1 MEVETAPPPTGLDF
15 ATDSPSFESGN
26 LEPSS
31 PVAGCGGGAKNGA
44 ATKLQKVY
52 RSYRTRRKL
61 ADSAVVVEELWWQAL
76 DYARL
81 NYSTVS
87 FFDEP
92 KPETAASRWNRV
104 SLNASKVGQGLSRD
118 GKALKLAFQHWIEAV
133 STNCANPL
141 CFLYSIFLGFGP
153 VLTCEV
159 TFRLD
164 VGEGKDIDLPECPRA
179 LLKKE
184 CIKYLGPQEREHYEY
199 IIKEGKIIHKMTGEP
214 LDTSQGPKGTKW
226 IFVMSTAKQLY
237 AGKKERGVFQHSSFL
252 AGGTTI
258 AAGRFT
264 AENGIIKSIWA
275 YSSHYKPSA
284 ANLNN
289 FMDFLEDNG
298 VDLKEIEVRS
308 SKKEDYDEDPVPG
321 DALSHTATIDSP
333 QVTDPITTEAS
344 EGENTPAE
352 ETKPTYQRTLSGGL
366 QSPKATEIPQKAILE
381 RMKSKSESKSFQLGH
396 RLSLKW
402 STGAGPRIGCVKD
415 YPMELRTQAME
426 IVDLSPRGSTPS
438 ASRRLPSCFSPTS
451 PTSPLA
457 PMQTSLPQPR
467 RGGGAA
473 TKLQKVYRSYRTRR
487 KLADSAVVAEELWW
501 QALDFARL
509 SYSTISFF
517 DDPRP
522 KTPASLWNRI
532 SLKASKV
539 GKGLHRDGKDL
550 KLAFEHW
557 IEAIDP
563 RHRSGHNLHYYY
575 NVWCQSQAGEP
586 FFYWLDLGE
595 GKYVDLPECPRTLLK
610 KQCIKYLGPQ
620 ERELYEYIINQGKVI
635 HKQSREPLDTRLG
648 PKGAKWIFV
657 LSTSKRLYSGMKEKG
672 VFQHSSFLA
681 GGATIAAGMLT
692 AENGI
697 IKVSSFTKE
706 YDDPAVDDTQN
717 CTGSINNPSQ
727 VILPPNR
734 LDGDEG
740 ENTPTNPAKPTYQ
753 RTLSGGLHSPKV
765 ADVPQ
770 KAILERIKS
779 KSESKSYQLGDK
791 VSLKWTTGAGARIG
805 CVKDYPVELRMQAM
819 EMVDLSPRASGP
831 RSNILNQ
838 VSLPTVA
845 NGLERDRP
853 AELADE
859 AAEGNGHNPWF
870 GSAPA
875 VWLLLASRF
884 VSCRS
889 DDRNLVVRVA
899 FRRLSCVRLSSHG
912 RAWWIH
918 LYQDLISSDPGWR
931 QGRQKQRRSL
941 WQKHNHT
948 LPEPK
953 MGGCG

>member
-1 MEVETAPPPTGLDF
+1 MEVETAPPPAGLDF
-15 ATDSPSFESGN
+15 TTDSPSFESDN
-26 LEPSS
+26 LESSS
-31 PVAGCGGGAKNGA
+31 PVAGCGGGAKHGA

-61 ADSAVVVEELWWQAL
+61 ADSAVVIEELWCVDPFVLFFNLVSPSDFLPFVLCHLVKKKSGRFLGIVQLFAFCTWQAL

-118 GKALKLAFQHWIEAV
+118 GKALKLAFQHWIEAIDPRHRYGHNLHFYYDV
-133 STNCANPL
+133 WCKSQAGQP
-141 CFLYSIFLGFGP
+141 FFYW
-153 VLTCEV
+153 
-159 TFRLD
+159 LD

-179 LLKKE
+179 LLKNE

-237 AGKKERGVFQHSSFL
+237 AGKKEKGVFQHSSFL

-264 AENGIIKSIWA
+264 AENGTIKSIWA
-275 YSSHYKPSA
+275 YSGHYKPSA
-284 ANLNN
+284 ENLNN
-289 FMDFLEDNG
+289 FMDFLKDNG

-321 DALSHTATIDSP
+321 DAQSHTATIDSP
-333 QVTDPITTEAS
+333 QVTDPGTTEAS
-344 EGENTPAE
+344 EGENTPVE

-381 RMKSKSESKSFQLGH
+381 RMKSKSYGDSRPITKGIH
-396 RLSLKW
+396 TISLK
-402 STGAGPRIGCVKD
+402 
-415 YPMELRTQAME
+415 E
-426 IVDLSPRGSTPS
+426 IAFMLLTHLTNIATCTNADIP
-438 ASRRLPSCFSPTS
+438 A
-451 PTSPLA
+451 
-457 PMQTSLPQPR
+457 QPR

-509 SYSTISFF
+509 NYSTISFF
-517 DDPRP
+517 DEPRP
-522 KTPASLWNRI
+522 KTPASLWNRV

-539 GKGLHRDGKDL
+539 GKGLHRDGKAL

-575 NVWCQSQAGEP
+575 DVWCQSQAGEP

-595 GKYVDLPECPRTLLK
+595 GKHVDLPECPRTLLK

-657 LSTSKRLYSGMKEKG
+657 LSTSKKLYSGMKEKG

-692 AENGI
+692 AENGV
-697 IKVSSFTKE
+697 IKSMWAYSGHYKPSIENLSNFMSFLEENGVDLKEIEVSSFTKE
-706 YDDPAVDDTQN
+706 YDDPVVDDMQN
-717 CTGSINNPSQ
+717 CTGSINNASQ
-727 VILPPNR
+727 VILPPNT

-740 ENTPTNPAKPTYQ
+740 ENAPTNQAKPTYQ

-791 VSLKWTTGAGARIG
+791 VSLKWSTGAGARIG
-805 CVKDYPVELRMQAM
+805 CVKDYPVELRMQAL

-831 RSNILNQ
+831 RS
-838 VSLPTVA
+838 VSAARTISALP
-845 NGLERDRP
+845 
-853 AELADE
+853 
-859 AAEGNGHNPWF
+859 
-870 GSAPA
+870 
-875 VWLLLASRF
+875 
-884 VSCRS
+884 C
-889 DDRNLVVRVA
+889 
-899 FRRLSCVRLSSHG
+899 
-912 RAWWIH
+912 
-918 LYQDLISSDPGWR
+918 
-931 QGRQKQRRSL
+931 
-941 WQKHNHT
+941 
-948 LPEPK
+948 
-953 MGGCG
+953 